1 MSGSNS
7 KSSTSSGELTSGSSS
22 STIQRP
28 LNPILAPSKL
38 SFGVSGGTL
47 GEKASSI
54 SSSGSGLTFA
64 PSTKLAFPGLKA
76 SKLSSVTQ
84 SVCSNSKALDE
95 NKQPPVAKAANFI
108 PLTKESSTKLGETN
122 PLPTSSVSPTATEC
136 VQETEAASSGA
147 KASSSSFVFGQNL
160 NDRAANFLSSNGST
174 KKLDTSE
181 EQVDNTNSESTGG
194 DVIPAATVSN
204 SDKAPKSLTES
215 AAEYCESRSKK
226 VELTEVDLITG
237 EESEANVCQM
247 NAKLYLFDKSTS
259 TWVERGR
266 GQLRLNDLRPNLT
279 SGDENQGPTSRLIM
293 RTAGSLRVILN
304 SKIFPE
310 MTVEKPTE
318 KNVRLT
324 AMDDQNPGLRVFLVS
339 GSPKDIR
346 TLYVAL
352 THRVENLKLSTTSS
366 PKKDETSGT
375 AKRKLDDN
383 DTPNDESP
391 PAEKEPKV
399 A

>member
-7 KSSTSSGELTSGSSS
+7 KSSTPSGELTSGSSS

-247 NAKLYLFDKSTS
+247 NAKVCKIKSYKLQLSCSALCLDLEPFLIFILRSSFKIGYRRYLFSVTKDFLGNRNK
-259 TWVERGR
+259 
-266 GQLRLNDLRPNLT
+266 D
-279 SGDENQGPTSRLIM
+279 
-293 RTAGSLRVILN
+293 A
-304 SKIFPE
+304 IFE
-310 MTVEKPTE
+310 I
-318 KNVRLT
+318 N
-324 AMDDQNPGLRVFLVS
+324 NF
-339 GSPKDIR
+339 ICF
-346 TLYVAL
+346 
-352 THRVENLKLSTTSS
+352 
-366 PKKDETSGT
+366 
-375 AKRKLDDN
+375 
-383 DTPNDESP
+383 
-391 PAEKEPKV
+391 
-399 A
+399 

>member
-1 MSGSNS
+1 M
-7 KSSTSSGELTSGSSS
+7 
-22 STIQRP
+22 QRP

-47 GEKASSI
+47 GEKASSL

-64 PSTKLAFPGLKA
+64 PSAKLAFPGLKA

-95 NKQPPVAKAANFI
+95 NKQPPVTKAANFI

-122 PLPTSSVSPTATEC
+122 PLPTSTVSPTATEC

-147 KASSSSFVFGQNL
+147 KASSSSFVFGQNC
-160 NDRAANFLSSNGST
+160 NDRASNFLSSNGST

-181 EQVDNTNSESTGG
+181 EQVDNTNSEAAGG
-194 DVIPAATVSN
+194 ATNNVTPAATLSN

-247 NAKLYLFDKSTS
+247 NGKLYLFDKSTS

-304 SKIFPE
+304 SKIFPG

-346 TLYVAL
+346 TLYVAIN
-352 THRVENLKLSTTSS
+352 HRIENLKHSTSS
-366 PKKDETSGT
+366 PKKDETGT
-375 AKRKLDDN
+375 AKRKFDDK
-383 DTPNDESP
+383 DTPNDESPAP

>member
-1 MSGSNS
+1 
-7 KSSTSSGELTSGSSS
+7 
-22 STIQRP
+22 

-47 GEKASSI
+47 GEKASSL

-95 NKQPPVAKAANFI
+95 NKQPPVTKAANFI

-122 PLPTSSVSPTATEC
+122 PLPTSTVSPTAATEC
-136 VQETEAASSGA
+136 VQETETASSGA
-147 KASSSSFVFGQNL
+147 QTLLGGANTSSSFVFGQNL

-181 EQVDNTNSESTGG
+181 EQVDNTNSESAGG
-194 DVIPAATVSN
+194 ATNNVTPATLTN
-204 SDKAPKSLTES
+204 SDKVPKSLTES
-215 AAEYCESRSKK
+215 AAEYCETRSKK
-226 VELTEVDLITG
+226 VELTEVELITG

-247 NAKLYLFDKSTS
+247 NGKLYLFDKSTS

-279 SGDENQGPTSRLIM
+279 SGEENQGPTSRLIM

>member
-7 KSSTSSGELTSGSSS
+7 KSSTSSQPGELTSGSSS
-22 STIQRP
+22 TMQRP

-47 GEKASSI
+47 GEKASSL

-64 PSTKLAFPGLKA
+64 PSAKLAFPGLKA

-181 EQVDNTNSESTGG
+181 EQVDNTNSEAAGG
-194 DVIPAATVSN
+194 ATNNVTPAATLSN

-247 NAKLYLFDKSTS
+247 NGKV
-259 TWVERGR
+259 W
-266 GQLRLNDLRPNLT
+266 
-279 SGDENQGPTSRLIM
+279 
-293 RTAGSLRVILN
+293 
-304 SKIFPE
+304 KI
-310 MTVEKPTE
+310 
-318 KNVRLT
+318 
-324 AMDDQNPGLRVFLVS
+324 
-339 GSPKDIR
+339 
-346 TLYVAL
+346 
-352 THRVENLKLSTTSS
+352 
-366 PKKDETSGT
+366 
-375 AKRKLDDN
+375 
-383 DTPNDESP
+383 
-391 PAEKEPKV
+391 
-399 A
+399 

>member
-1 MSGSNS
+1 
-7 KSSTSSGELTSGSSS
+7 
-22 STIQRP
+22 
-28 LNPILAPSKL
+28 
-38 SFGVSGGTL
+38 
-47 GEKASSI
+47 
-54 SSSGSGLTFA
+54 
-64 PSTKLAFPGLKA
+64 
-76 SKLSSVTQ
+76 
-84 SVCSNSKALDE
+84 
-95 NKQPPVAKAANFI
+95 
-108 PLTKESSTKLGETN
+108 
-122 PLPTSSVSPTATEC
+122 
-136 VQETEAASSGA
+136 
-147 KASSSSFVFGQNL
+147 
-160 NDRAANFLSSNGST
+160 
-174 KKLDTSE
+174 
-181 EQVDNTNSESTGG
+181 VDNTNSESAGG
-194 DVIPAATVSN
+194 ATNNVTPATLTN
-204 SDKAPKSLTES
+204 SDKVPKSLTES
-215 AAEYCESRSKK
+215 AAEYCETRSKK
-226 VELTEVDLITG
+226 VELTEVELITG

-247 NAKLYLFDKSTS
+247 NGKLYLFDKSTS